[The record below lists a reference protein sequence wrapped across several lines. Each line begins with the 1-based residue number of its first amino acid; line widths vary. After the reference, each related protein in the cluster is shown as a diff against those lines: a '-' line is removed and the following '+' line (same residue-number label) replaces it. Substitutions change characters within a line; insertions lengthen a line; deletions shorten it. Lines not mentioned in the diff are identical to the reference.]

1 MPKSNQIV
9 INTGPLLAL
18 IAALGDL
25 KVLESLYERVFV
37 PYEVC
42 LEILAGGSSGF
53 GIDEFSQATFLFK
66 QKNQTK
72 IEPYLLNS
80 LDLGES
86 SVIQTALD
94 MKIRTVCIDEAMGR
108 RIARLNGLT
117 LTGSLNQASE

>member
-1 MPKSNQIV
+1 M
-9 INTGPLLAL
+9 AL